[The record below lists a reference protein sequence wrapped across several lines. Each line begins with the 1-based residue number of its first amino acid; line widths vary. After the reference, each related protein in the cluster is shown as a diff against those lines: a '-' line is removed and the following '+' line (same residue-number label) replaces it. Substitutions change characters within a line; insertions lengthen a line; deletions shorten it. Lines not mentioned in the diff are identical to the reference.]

1 MKMLV
6 RDKKFYRDFFTMT
19 MTIALQNLIVYGVN
33 LADNIMLGAYSETAL
48 SGVAIANQVQFL
60 LQMVVTGTASGM
72 GVIISQYWGKR
83 QTEPI
88 KRVFAVGFWISLLL
102 SAIMSAIVWFVPYG
116 VMGLLTNE
124 QSIIPAGVEYLK
136 IMVFSYLM
144 FSISNSLLGVM
155 RSVETVRI
163 GFYISLST
171 LLINICLNYT
181 LIYGHFG
188 APELGLKGA
197 AYATLTSRAVEFI
210 ASIIYCRFIDK
221 KLKLRIKDVFALE
234 RSYIAD
240 FMKSGVPLLLSNVSW
255 GVAMSVQAAILGR
268 LGASGIAASSIAQT
282 LFQCTSVIAY
292 ATGDAARVM
301 TGMAVGEGD
310 MKKVK
315 SGAKTMQL
323 MFLIIGVLTSL
334 VLFLVRKPI
343 ISVYNASVETAELA
357 NIFVLI
363 LCVTAI
369 GTAYEMP
376 CLTGIVSGGGDTN
389 FVFFND
395 IVFMWCIV
403 LPLSALS
410 AFYFKFP
417 PAVTFALLKADQIL
431 KCFVAIVKV
440 NRFKWVRVLTR

>member
-1 MKMLV
+1 
-6 RDKKFYRDFFTMT
+6 
-19 MTIALQNLIVYGVN
+19 
-33 LADNIMLGAYSETAL
+33 
-48 SGVAIANQVQFL
+48 
-60 LQMVVTGTASGM
+60 
-72 GVIISQYWGKR
+72 
-83 QTEPI
+83 
-88 KRVFAVGFWISLLL
+88 
-102 SAIMSAIVWFVPYG
+102 
-116 VMGLLTNE
+116 
-124 QSIIPAGVEYLK
+124 
-136 IMVFSYLM
+136 
-144 FSISNSLLGVM
+144 
-155 RSVETVRI
+155 
-163 GFYISLST
+163 
-171 LLINICLNYT
+171 
-181 LIYGHFG
+181 
-188 APELGLKGA
+188 
-197 AYATLTSRAVEFI
+197 
-210 ASIIYCRFIDK
+210 
-221 KLKLRIKDVFALE
+221 
-234 RSYIAD
+234 
-240 FMKSGVPLLLSNVSW
+240 
-255 GVAMSVQAAILGR
+255 
-268 LGASGIAASSIAQT
+268 
-282 LFQCTSVIAY
+282 
-292 ATGDAARVM
+292 
-301 TGMAVGEGD
+301 
-310 MKKVK
+310 
-315 SGAKTMQL
+315 MQL

>member
-1 MKMLV
+1 MLV
-6 RDKKFYRDFFTMT
+6 KNKKFYKDFFSMT
-19 MTIALQNLIVYGVN
+19 LTIALQNLIVYGVN

-60 LQMVVTGTASGM
+60 LQMIVTGAASGM

-83 QTEPI
+83 EVEPI
-88 KRVFAVGFWISLLL
+88 KRVFAVGFWISLAL
-102 SAIMSAIVWFVPYG
+102 SFVMSVIVWFFPQG

-124 QSIIPAGVEYLK
+124 QAIIPSGVDYLK

-144 FSISNSLLGVM
+144 FSVSNSLLGVM

-163 GFYISLST
+163 GFYISLAT
-171 LLINICLNYT
+171 LVINVCLNYT
-181 LIYGHFG
+181 LIYGNFG
-188 APELGLKGA
+188 APELGVKGA
-197 AYATLTSRAVEFI
+197 AYATLTSRVVEFI
-210 ASIIYCRFIDK
+210 ASLLYCRFIDK
-221 KLKLRIKDVFALE
+221 KLKLRLKDIFMLKK
-234 RSYIAD
+234 SYIRD
-240 FMKSGVPLLLSNVSW
+240 FCKSGVPLLLSNTSW
-255 GVAMSVQAAILGR
+255 GIAMSVQGAILGR
-268 LGASGIAASSIAQT
+268 LGAAGIAASSIAQT
-282 LFQCTSVIAY
+282 LFQCTSVVAY

-315 SGAKTMQL
+315 SGTKTMQL
-323 MFLIIGVLTSL
+323 LFVVIGIITSA
-334 VLFLVRKPI
+334 VLFAVRTPI
-343 ISVYNASVETAELA
+343 ISIYDASPETERLA
-357 NIFVLI
+357 NTFVLI

-376 CLTGIVSGGGDTN
+376 SLTGIVSGGGDTK

-417 PAVTFALLKADQIL
+417 PTVTFALLKADQIL

>member
-1 MKMLV
+1 MLV
-6 RDKKFYRDFFTMT
+6 REKKFYRDFFTMT

-60 LQMVVTGTASGM
+60 LQMVVTGAASGM

-88 KRVFAVGFWISLLL
+88 KRVFAVGFWISIIL
-102 SAIMSAIVWFVPYG
+102 SGVMSLVVWFKPYW

-124 QSIIPAGVEYLK
+124 QSIIPSGVEYLK

-171 LLINICLNYT
+171 LLINIFLNYA

-188 APELGLKGA
+188 APELGVKGA
-197 AYATLTSRAVEFI
+197 AYATLTSRAVEFLV
-210 ASIIYCRFIDK
+210 SVIYCRLIDK
-221 KLKLRIKDVFALE
+221 KLRLKFKDIFAVK
-234 RSYIAD
+234 RNYIAD
-240 FMKSGVPLLLSNVSW
+240 FIRSGVPLMLSNISW

-282 LFQCTSVIAY
+282 LFQCTSVVAY

-310 MKKVK
+310 MKKVR

-323 MFLIIGVLTSL
+323 MFLIIGVLTSF

-343 ISVYNASVETAELA
+343 ISVYNASAETAELA
-357 NIFVLI
+357 NVFVLI

-395 IVFMWCIV
+395 IIFMWCIV

-431 KCFVAIVKV
+431 KCFVAAVKV
-440 NRFKWVRVLTR
+440 NRFKWVKVLTR

>member
-1 MKMLV
+1 MLV
-6 RDKKFYRDFFTMT
+6 KNKKFYKDFFSMT
-19 MTIALQNLIVYGVN
+19 LTIALQNLIVYGVN

-60 LQMVVTGTASGM
+60 LQMIVTGAASGM

-83 QTEPI
+83 EVEPI
-88 KRVFAVGFWISLLL
+88 KRVFAVGFWISLAL
-102 SAIMSAIVWFVPYG
+102 SFVMSVIVWFFPQG

-124 QSIIPAGVEYLK
+124 QAIIPSGVDYLK

-144 FSISNSLLGVM
+144 FSVSNSLLGVM

-163 GFYISLST
+163 GFYISLAT
-171 LLINICLNYT
+171 LVINVCLNYT
-181 LIYGHFG
+181 LIYGNFG
-188 APELGLKGA
+188 APELGVKGA
-197 AYATLTSRAVEFI
+197 AYATLTSRVVEFI
-210 ASIIYCRFIDK
+210 ASVLYCRFIDK
-221 KLKLRIKDVFALE
+221 KLKLRLKDIFVLKK
-234 RSYIAD
+234 SYIRD
-240 FMKSGVPLLLSNVSW
+240 FCKSGVPLLLSNTSW
-255 GVAMSVQAAILGR
+255 GIAMSVQGAILGR
-268 LGASGIAASSIAQT
+268 LGAAGIAASSIAQT
-282 LFQCTSVIAY
+282 LFQCTSVVAY

-315 SGAKTMQL
+315 SGTKTMQL
-323 MFLIIGVLTSL
+323 LFVVIGIITSV
-334 VLFLVRKPI
+334 VLFVVRTPI
-343 ISVYNASVETAELA
+343 ISIYDASPETERLA
-357 NIFVLI
+357 NTFVLI

-376 CLTGIVSGGGDTN
+376 SLTGIVSGGGDTK

-417 PAVTFALLKADQIL
+417 PTVTFALLKADQIL

>member
-1 MKMLV
+1 MLV
-6 RDKKFYRDFFTMT
+6 REKKFYRDFFTMT

-60 LQMVVTGTASGM
+60 LQMVVTGAASGM

-88 KRVFAVGFWISLLL
+88 RRVFAVGFWISIIL
-102 SAIMSAIVWFVPYG
+102 SGVMSLVVWFKPYW

-124 QSIIPAGVEYLK
+124 QSIIPSGVEYLK

-171 LLINICLNYT
+171 LLINIFLNYA

-188 APELGLKGA
+188 APELGVKGA
-197 AYATLTSRAVEFI
+197 AYATLTSRAVEFLV
-210 ASIIYCRFIDK
+210 SVIYCRLIDK
-221 KLKLRIKDVFALE
+221 KLRLKFKDVFAVK
-234 RSYIAD
+234 RNYIAD
-240 FMKSGVPLLLSNVSW
+240 FIRSGVPLMLSNISW
-255 GVAMSVQAAILGR
+255 GIAMSVQAAILGR

-282 LFQCTSVIAY
+282 LFQCTSVVAY

-310 MKKVK
+310 MKK
-315 SGAKTMQL
+315 SGAAQ
-323 MFLIIGVLTSL
+323 
-334 VLFLVRKPI
+334 R
-343 ISVYNASVETAELA
+343 
-357 NIFVLI
+357 
-363 LCVTAI
+363 
-369 GTAYEMP
+369 P
-376 CLTGIVSGGGDTN
+376 CS
-389 FVFFND
+389 
-395 IVFMWCIV
+395 
-403 LPLSALS
+403 
-410 AFYFKFP
+410 
-417 PAVTFALLKADQIL
+417 
-431 KCFVAIVKV
+431 
-440 NRFKWVRVLTR
+440 

>member
-1 MKMLV
+1 M
-6 RDKKFYRDFFTMT
+6 Y
-19 MTIALQNLIVYGVN
+19 
-33 LADNIMLGAYSETAL
+33 
-48 SGVAIANQVQFL
+48 
-60 LQMVVTGTASGM
+60 
-72 GVIISQYWGKR
+72 
-83 QTEPI
+83 
-88 KRVFAVGFWISLLL
+88 
-102 SAIMSAIVWFVPYG
+102 
-116 VMGLLTNE
+116 
-124 QSIIPAGVEYLK
+124 
-136 IMVFSYLM
+136 
-144 FSISNSLLGVM
+144 SISNSLLVVM

-171 LLINICLNYT
+171 LHINICLNYT

-188 APELGLKGA
+188 APELGVKGA
-197 AYATLTSRAVEFI
+197 AFATLTSRAVEFI

-268 LGASGIAASSIAQT
+268 LGASGIAASSIAQPQ
-282 LFQCTSVIAY
+282 FQWSSVIAY
-292 ATGDAARVM
+292 ATGDAARVL
-301 TGMAVGEGD
+301 TVMAVGEGD

-315 SGAKTMQL
+315 SGAKTMQQ
-323 MFLIIGVLTSL
+323 MFLIIGVLTSF

-417 PAVTFALLKADQIL
+417 PSVSFALL
-431 KCFVAIVKV
+431 
-440 NRFKWVRVLTR
+440 

>member
-88 KRVFAVGFWISLLL
+88 KRVFSVGFWISLLL

-188 APELGLKGA
+188 APELGVKGA

-210 ASIIYCRFIDK
+210 ARD
-221 KLKLRIKDVFALE
+221 R
-234 RSYIAD
+234 
-240 FMKSGVPLLLSNVSW
+240 KST
-255 GVAMSVQAAILGR
+255 R
-268 LGASGIAASSIAQT
+268 LT
-282 LFQCTSVIAY
+282 
-292 ATGDAARVM
+292 
-301 TGMAVGEGD
+301 
-310 MKKVK
+310 
-315 SGAKTMQL
+315 
-323 MFLIIGVLTSL
+323 
-334 VLFLVRKPI
+334 P
-343 ISVYNASVETAELA
+343 
-357 NIFVLI
+357 
-363 LCVTAI
+363 VT
-369 GTAYEMP
+369 
-376 CLTGIVSGGGDTN
+376 
-389 FVFFND
+389 
-395 IVFMWCIV
+395 
-403 LPLSALS
+403 
-410 AFYFKFP
+410 
-417 PAVTFALLKADQIL
+417 
-431 KCFVAIVKV
+431 
-440 NRFKWVRVLTR
+440 R

>member
-1 MKMLV
+1 MLV
-6 RDKKFYRDFFTMT
+6 KNKKFYKDFFSMT
-19 MTIALQNLIVYGVN
+19 LTIALQNLIVYGVN

-60 LQMVVTGTASGM
+60 LQMIVTGAASGM

-83 QTEPI
+83 EVEPI
-88 KRVFAVGFWISLLL
+88 KRVFAVGFWISLAL
-102 SAIMSAIVWFVPYG
+102 SFVMSVIVWFFPQG

-124 QSIIPAGVEYLK
+124 QAIIPSGVDYLK

-144 FSISNSLLGVM
+144 FSVSNSLLGVM

-163 GFYISLST
+163 GFYISLAT
-171 LLINICLNYT
+171 LVINVCLNYT
-181 LIYGHFG
+181 LIYGNFG
-188 APELGLKGA
+188 APELGVKGA
-197 AYATLTSRAVEFI
+197 AYATLTSRVVEFI
-210 ASIIYCRFIDK
+210 ASVLYCRFIDK
-221 KLKLRIKDVFALE
+221 KLKLRLKDIFMLKK
-234 RSYIAD
+234 SYIRD
-240 FMKSGVPLLLSNVSW
+240 FCKSGVPLLLSNTSW
-255 GVAMSVQAAILGR
+255 GIAMSVQGAILGR
-268 LGASGIAASSIAQT
+268 LGAAGIAASSIAQT
-282 LFQCTSVIAY
+282 LFQCTSVVAY

-315 SGAKTMQL
+315 SGTKTMQL
-323 MFLIIGVLTSL
+323 LFVVIGIITSV
-334 VLFLVRKPI
+334 VLFAVRTPI
-343 ISVYNASVETAELA
+343 ISIYDASPETERLA
-357 NIFVLI
+357 NTFVLI

-376 CLTGIVSGGGDTN
+376 SLTGIVSGGGDTK

-417 PAVTFALLKADQIL
+417 PTVTFALLKADQIL

>member
-188 APELGLKGA
+188 
-197 AYATLTSRAVEFI
+197 
-210 ASIIYCRFIDK
+210 
-221 KLKLRIKDVFALE
+221 ALE

-431 KCFVAIVKV
+431 KCFVSIVKV

>member
-1 MKMLV
+1 MLV

-188 APELGLKGA
+188 APELGVKGA

-255 GVAMSVQAAILGR
+255 GVAMSVQAAILGIEH
-268 LGASGIAASSIAQT
+268 LGRKARALLRHAADVQLELREHGLAVHRALELIQEVVDEVGPLLGIGGLAQQVAHQQHLVAGGGHLGHEDHIVAGADGLIFAA
-282 LFQCTSVIAY
+282 VIA
-292 ATGDAARVM
+292 VQ
-301 TGMAVGEGD
+301 GMAHLVGQG
-310 MKKVK
+310 
-315 SGAKTMQL
+315 
-323 MFLIIGVLTSL
+323 
-334 VLFLVRKPI
+334 
-343 ISVYNASVETAELA
+343 ELA
-357 NIFVLI
+357 VQVVL
-363 LCVTAI
+363 V
-369 GTAYEMP
+369 
-376 CLTGIVSGGGDTN
+376 V
-389 FVFFND
+389 
-395 IVFMWCIV
+395 
-403 LPLSALS
+403 
-410 AFYFKFP
+410 
-417 PAVTFALLKADQIL
+417 
-431 KCFVAIVKV
+431 
-440 NRFKWVRVLTR
+440 

>member
-1 MKMLV
+1 M
-6 RDKKFYRDFFTMT
+6 
-19 MTIALQNLIVYGVN
+19 
-33 LADNIMLGAYSETAL
+33 
-48 SGVAIANQVQFL
+48 
-60 LQMVVTGTASGM
+60 
-72 GVIISQYWGKR
+72 
-83 QTEPI
+83 
-88 KRVFAVGFWISLLL
+88 FAVGFWISLLL

-124 QSIIPAGVEYLK
+124 HSIIPAGVEYLK

-188 APELGLKGA
+188 APELGVKGA

-282 LFQCTSVIAY
+282 LFQCTSVVAY

>member
-1 MKMLV
+1 MLV
-6 RDKKFYRDFFTMT
+6 KNKKFYKDFFSMT
-19 MTIALQNLIVYGVN
+19 LTIALQNLIVYGVN

-60 LQMVVTGTASGM
+60 LQMIVTGAASGM

-83 QTEPI
+83 EVEPI
-88 KRVFAVGFWISLLL
+88 KRVFAVGFWISLAL
-102 SAIMSAIVWFVPYG
+102 SFVMSVIVWFFPQG

-124 QSIIPAGVEYLK
+124 QAIIPSGVDYLK

-144 FSISNSLLGVM
+144 FSVSNSLLGVM

-163 GFYISLST
+163 GFYISLAT
-171 LLINICLNYT
+171 LVINVCLNYT
-181 LIYGHFG
+181 LIYGNFG
-188 APELGLKGA
+188 APELGVKGA
-197 AYATLTSRAVEFI
+197 AYATLTSRVVEFI
-210 ASIIYCRFIDK
+210 ASVLYCRFIDK
-221 KLKLRIKDVFALE
+221 KLKLRLKDIFILKK
-234 RSYIAD
+234 SYIRD
-240 FMKSGVPLLLSNVSW
+240 FCKSGVPLLLSNTSW
-255 GVAMSVQAAILGR
+255 GIAMSVQGAILGR
-268 LGASGIAASSIAQT
+268 LGAAGIAASSIAQT
-282 LFQCTSVIAY
+282 LFQCTSVVAY

-315 SGAKTMQL
+315 SGTKTMQL
-323 MFLIIGVLTSL
+323 LFVVIGIITSA
-334 VLFLVRKPI
+334 VLFAVRTPI
-343 ISVYNASVETAELA
+343 ISIYDTSPETERLA
-357 NIFVLI
+357 NTFVLI

-376 CLTGIVSGGGDTN
+376 SLTGIVSGGGDTK

-417 PAVTFALLKADQIL
+417 PTVTFALLKADQIL
-431 KCFVAIVKV
+431 KCFVALVKV

>member
-1 MKMLV
+1 MLV
-6 RDKKFYRDFFTMT
+6 REKKFYRDFFTMT

-60 LQMVVTGTASGM
+60 LQMVVTGAASGM

-88 KRVFAVGFWISLLL
+88 RRVFAVGFWISIIL
-102 SAIMSAIVWFVPYG
+102 SGVMSLVVWFKPYW
-116 VMGLLTNE
+116 VMELLTNE
-124 QSIIPAGVEYLK
+124 QSIIPSGVEYLK

-171 LLINICLNYT
+171 LLINIFLNYA

-188 APELGLKGA
+188 APELGVKGA
-197 AYATLTSRAVEFI
+197 AYATLTSRAVEFLV
-210 ASIIYCRFIDK
+210 SVIYCRLIDK
-221 KLKLRIKDVFALE
+221 KLRLKFKDIFAVK
-234 RSYIAD
+234 RNYIAD
-240 FMKSGVPLLLSNVSW
+240 FIRSGVPLMLSNISW
-255 GVAMSVQAAILGR
+255 GVAMSVQAAI

-282 LFQCTSVIAY
+282 LFQCTSVVAY

-310 MKKVK
+310 MKKVR

-323 MFLIIGVLTSL
+323 MFLIIGVLTSF

-343 ISVYNASVETAELA
+343 ISVYNASAETAELA
-357 NIFVLI
+357 NVFVLI

-395 IVFMWCIV
+395 IIFMWCIV

-431 KCFVAIVKV
+431 KCFVAAVKV
-440 NRFKWVRVLTR
+440 NRFKWVKVLTR

>member
-1 MKMLV
+1 MLV
-6 RDKKFYRDFFTMT
+6 REKKFYRDFFTMT

-60 LQMVVTGTASGM
+60 LQMVVTGAASGM

-88 KRVFAVGFWISLLL
+88 RRVFAVGFWISIIL
-102 SAIMSAIVWFVPYG
+102 SGVMSLVVWFKPYW

-124 QSIIPAGVEYLK
+124 QSIIPSGVEYLK

-171 LLINICLNYT
+171 LLINIFLNYA

-188 APELGLKGA
+188 APELGVKGA
-197 AYATLTSRAVEFI
+197 AYATLTSRAVEFLV
-210 ASIIYCRFIDK
+210 SVIYCRLIDK
-221 KLKLRIKDVFALE
+221 KLRLKFKDIFAVK
-234 RSYIAD
+234 RNYIAD
-240 FMKSGVPLLLSNVSW
+240 FIRSGVPLMLSNISW

-282 LFQCTSVIAY
+282 LFQCTSVVAY

-310 MKKVK
+310 MKKVR

-323 MFLIIGVLTSL
+323 MFLIIGVLTSF

-343 ISVYNASVETAELA
+343 ISVYNASAETAELA
-357 NIFVLI
+357 NVFVLI

-395 IVFMWCIV
+395 IIFMWCIV

-431 KCFVAIVKV
+431 KCVVAAVKV
-440 NRFKWVRVLTR
+440 NRFKWVIVLTR

>member
-1 MKMLV
+1 MLV
-6 RDKKFYRDFFTMT
+6 KNKKFYKDFFSMT
-19 MTIALQNLIVYGVN
+19 LTIALQNLIVYGVN

-60 LQMVVTGTASGM
+60 LQMIVTGAASGM

-83 QTEPI
+83 EVEPI
-88 KRVFAVGFWISLLL
+88 KRVFAVGFWISLAL
-102 SAIMSAIVWFVPYG
+102 SFVMSVIVWFFPQG

-124 QSIIPAGVEYLK
+124 QAIIPSGVDYLK

-144 FSISNSLLGVM
+144 FSVSNSLLGVM

-163 GFYISLST
+163 GFYISLAT
-171 LLINICLNYT
+171 LVINVCLNYT
-181 LIYGHFG
+181 LIYGNFG
-188 APELGLKGA
+188 APELGVKGA
-197 AYATLTSRAVEFI
+197 AYATLTSRVVEFI
-210 ASIIYCRFIDK
+210 ASVLYCRFIDK
-221 KLKLRIKDVFALE
+221 KLKLKLKDIFVLKK
-234 RSYIAD
+234 SYIRD
-240 FMKSGVPLLLSNVSW
+240 FCKSGVPLLLSNTSW
-255 GVAMSVQAAILGR
+255 GIAMSVQGAILGR
-268 LGASGIAASSIAQT
+268 LGAAGIAASSIAQT
-282 LFQCTSVIAY
+282 LFQCTSVVAY

-315 SGAKTMQL
+315 SGTKTMQL
-323 MFLIIGVLTSL
+323 LFVVIGIITSV
-334 VLFLVRKPI
+334 VLFVVRTPI
-343 ISVYNASVETAELA
+343 ISIYDASPETERLA
-357 NIFVLI
+357 NTFVLI

-376 CLTGIVSGGGDTN
+376 SLTGIVSGGGDTK

-417 PAVTFALLKADQIL
+417 PTVTFALLKADQIL

>member
-1 MKMLV
+1 MLV
-6 RDKKFYRDFFTMT
+6 KNKKFHKDFFSMT
-19 MTIALQNLIVYGVN
+19 LTIALQNLIVYGVN

-60 LQMVVTGTASGM
+60 LQMIVTGAASGM

-83 QTEPI
+83 EVEPI
-88 KRVFAVGFWISLLL
+88 KRVFAVGFWISLAL
-102 SAIMSAIVWFVPYG
+102 SFVMSVIVWFFPQG

-124 QSIIPAGVEYLK
+124 QAIIPSGVDYLK

-144 FSISNSLLGVM
+144 FSVSNSLLGVM

-163 GFYISLST
+163 GFYISLAT
-171 LLINICLNYT
+171 LVINVCLNYT
-181 LIYGHFG
+181 LIYGNFG
-188 APELGLKGA
+188 APELGVKGA
-197 AYATLTSRAVEFI
+197 AYATLTSRVVEFI
-210 ASIIYCRFIDK
+210 ASVLYCRFIDK
-221 KLKLRIKDVFALE
+221 KLKLKLKDIFVLKK
-234 RSYIAD
+234 SYIRD
-240 FMKSGVPLLLSNVSW
+240 FCKSGVPLLLSNTSW
-255 GVAMSVQAAILGR
+255 GIAMSVQGAILGR
-268 LGASGIAASSIAQT
+268 LGAAGIAASSIAQT
-282 LFQCTSVIAY
+282 LFQCTSVVAY

-315 SGAKTMQL
+315 SGTKTMQL
-323 MFLIIGVLTSL
+323 LFVVIGIITSV
-334 VLFLVRKPI
+334 VLFVVRTPI
-343 ISVYNASVETAELA
+343 ISIYGASPETERLA
-357 NIFVLI
+357 NTFVLI

-376 CLTGIVSGGGDTN
+376 SLTGIVSGGGDTK

-417 PAVTFALLKADQIL
+417 PTVTFALLKADQIL

>member
-1 MKMLV
+1 MLV
-6 RDKKFYRDFFTMT
+6 KNKKFYKDFFSMT
-19 MTIALQNLIVYGVN
+19 LTIALQNLIVYGVN

-60 LQMVVTGTASGM
+60 LQMIVTGAASGM

-83 QTEPI
+83 EVEPI
-88 KRVFAVGFWISLLL
+88 KRVFAVGFWISLAL
-102 SAIMSAIVWFVPYG
+102 SFVMSVIVWFFPQG

-124 QSIIPAGVEYLK
+124 QAIIPSGVDYLK

-144 FSISNSLLGVM
+144 FSVSNSLLGVM

-163 GFYISLST
+163 GFYISLAT
-171 LLINICLNYT
+171 LVINVCLNYT
-181 LIYGHFG
+181 LIYGNFG
-188 APELGLKGA
+188 APELGVKGA
-197 AYATLTSRAVEFI
+197 AYATLTSRVVEFI
-210 ASIIYCRFIDK
+210 ASVLYCRFIDK
-221 KLKLRIKDVFALE
+221 KLKLRLKDIFMLKK
-234 RSYIAD
+234 SYIRD
-240 FMKSGVPLLLSNVSW
+240 FCKSGVPLLLSNTSW
-255 GVAMSVQAAILGR
+255 GIAMSVQGAILGR
-268 LGASGIAASSIAQT
+268 LGAAGIAASSIAQT
-282 LFQCTSVIAY
+282 LFQCTSVVAY

-315 SGAKTMQL
+315 SGTKTMQL
-323 MFLIIGVLTSL
+323 LFVVIGIITSV
-334 VLFLVRKPI
+334 VLFVVRTPI
-343 ISVYNASVETAELA
+343 ISIYDASPETERLA
-357 NIFVLI
+357 NTFVLI

-376 CLTGIVSGGGDTN
+376 SLTGIVSGGGDTK

-417 PAVTFALLKADQIL
+417 PTVTFALLKADQIL

>member
-1 MKMLV
+1 MLV
-6 RDKKFYRDFFTMT
+6 KNKKFYKDFFSMT
-19 MTIALQNLIVYGVN
+19 LTIALQNLIVYGVN

-60 LQMVVTGTASGM
+60 LQMIVTGAASGM

-83 QTEPI
+83 EIEPI
-88 KRVFAVGFWISLLL
+88 KRVFAVGFWISLAL
-102 SAIMSAIVWFVPYG
+102 SFVMSVIVWFFPQG

-124 QSIIPAGVEYLK
+124 QAIIPSGVDYLK

-144 FSISNSLLGVM
+144 FSVSNSLLGVM

-163 GFYISLST
+163 GFYISLAT
-171 LLINICLNYT
+171 LVINVCLNYT
-181 LIYGHFG
+181 LIYGNFG
-188 APELGLKGA
+188 APELGVKGA
-197 AYATLTSRAVEFI
+197 AYATLTSRVVEFI
-210 ASIIYCRFIDK
+210 ASLLYCRFIDK
-221 KLKLRIKDVFALE
+221 KLKLRLKDIFMLKK
-234 RSYIAD
+234 SYIRD
-240 FMKSGVPLLLSNVSW
+240 FCKSGVPLLLSNTSW
-255 GVAMSVQAAILGR
+255 GIAMSVQGAILGR
-268 LGASGIAASSIAQT
+268 LGAAGIAASSIAQT
-282 LFQCTSVIAY
+282 LFQCTSVVAY

-315 SGAKTMQL
+315 SGTKTMQL
-323 MFLIIGVLTSL
+323 LFVVIGIITSA
-334 VLFLVRKPI
+334 VLFAVRTPI
-343 ISVYNASVETAELA
+343 ISIYDASPETERLA
-357 NIFVLI
+357 NTFVLI

-376 CLTGIVSGGGDTN
+376 SLTGIVSGGGDTK

-417 PAVTFALLKADQIL
+417 PTVTFALLKADQIL

>member
-1 MKMLV
+1 MLV

-188 APELGLKGA
+188 APELGVKGA

-334 VLFLVRKPI
+334 VLF
-343 ISVYNASVETAELA
+343 
-357 NIFVLI
+357 
-363 LCVTAI
+363 
-369 GTAYEMP
+369 
-376 CLTGIVSGGGDTN
+376 
-389 FVFFND
+389 
-395 IVFMWCIV
+395 
-403 LPLSALS
+403 
-410 AFYFKFP
+410 
-417 PAVTFALLKADQIL
+417 
-431 KCFVAIVKV
+431 
-440 NRFKWVRVLTR
+440 